1 MAYTFKELKTIKDN
15 IAAAYNID
23 TSAAAR
29 IVGYYNAGEHRDEN
43 TMQALL
49 MGDLSSVPAAAAAL
63 GVKFSPR
70 KDQGKEK
77 IFGSKQKNEMEP
89 VKDSGE
95 KITGQKDPEKISEGT
110 AKGSAKRPAKDSTTL
125 LDCPRTNETL
135 SAIETP
141 NNSIETIQADII
153 PPHSLPSGL
162 YDDIRASI
170 EYYCQNEKIP
180 DEKKI
185 HPIEWK
191 SVCIHIGQSLK
202 ARAILQDKAR
212 YKEVGFCYD
221 GEKVAALLDIY
232 EAICSY
238 YRQVAFVYN
247 FILFAGISRNYF
259 GDYENRLTSGR
270 VNLKEKAYEI
280 QKASLVGAVTGGGSA
295 TVGNIFLSKA
305 LAGLQETV
313 TIQHVSAA
321 STPAAVALPV
331 FGPDGGLLEDK
342 RPE

>member
-1 MAYTFKELKTIKDN
+1 MTFKELKTIKDN

-29 IVGYYNAGEHRDEN
+29 IVGYYNAGPGKDEE

-49 MGDLSSVPAAAAAL
+49 MGDLSSVPAAASAL
-63 GVKFSPR
+63 GIKY
-70 KDQGKEK
+70 QG
-77 IFGSKQKNEMEP
+77 Q
-89 VKDSGE
+89 
-95 KITGQKDPEKISEGT
+95 TEKISEGP
-110 AKGSAKRPAKDSTTL
+110 AEKIAVKDSEKIAAKDSTTL

-141 NNSIETIQADII
+141 NNNSIDTVQADII
-153 PPHSLPSGL
+153 PAHALPPGL
-162 YDDIRASI
+162 YDDIRTSI
-170 EYYCQNEKIP
+170 DYYCQNENIQDK
-180 DEKKI
+180 KKI
-185 HPIEWK
+185 HPLEWK
-191 SVCIHIGQSLK
+191 SVCLHIGHSIK
-202 ARAILQDKAR
+202 ARAILQDKTR
-212 YKEVGFCYD
+212 WREVGFCYD

-259 GDYENRLTSGR
+259 ADYENRLTSGR
-270 VNLKEKAYEI
+270 VNLRQKAYEI
-280 QKASLVGAVTGGGSA
+280 QRAGLIDAVNGGGSA

-321 STPAAVALPV
+321 AAPTVATLPV
-331 FGPDGGLLEDK
+331 FGPDGALLEDK

>member
-1 MAYTFKELKTIKDN
+1 MTFKVLKTIKDS

-29 IVGYYNAGEHRDEN
+29 IVGYYNAGPGKDN
-43 TMQALL
+43 NVMQALI
-49 MGDLSSVPAAAAAL
+49 MGDFSAVPAAASAL
-63 GVKFSPR
+63 GVKFPSR
-70 KDQGKEK
+70 KDQGTGQTEK
-77 IFGSKQKNEMEP
+77 IA
-89 VKDSGE
+89 VKDSE
-95 KITGQKDPEKISEGT
+95 KITAKDST
-110 AKGSAKRPAKDSTTL
+110 RRPAKDSTTL
-125 LDCPRTNETL
+125 LDCPRTIST
-135 SAIETP
+135 IETH
-141 NNSIETIQADII
+141 NNSIDTVQADII
-153 PPHSLPSGL
+153 PDHALPPGL
-162 YDDIRASI
+162 YDDIRTSI
-170 EYYCQNEKIP
+170 DYYCQNENIQDK
-180 DEKKI
+180 KKI
-185 HPIEWK
+185 HPLEWK
-191 SVCIHIGQSLK
+191 SVCLHIGQSIK
-202 ARAILQDKAR
+202 SRAILQDKTR
-212 YKEVGFCYD
+212 WKEVGFCYD

-259 GDYENRLTSGR
+259 ADYENRLTSGR
-270 VNLKEKAYEI
+270 VNLRQKAYEI
-280 QKASLVGAVTGGGSA
+280 QRAGLIDAVNGGGSA